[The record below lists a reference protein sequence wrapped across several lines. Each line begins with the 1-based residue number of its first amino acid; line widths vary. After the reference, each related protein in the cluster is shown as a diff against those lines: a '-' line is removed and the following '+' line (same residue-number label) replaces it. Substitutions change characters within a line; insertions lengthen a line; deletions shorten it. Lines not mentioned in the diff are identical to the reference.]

1 VPTSLS
7 ITAVTSST
15 LLPTAPRVH
24 AAARRRPLALIA
36 LGVTLYSIGPVFV
49 AASSAPGPV
58 FSFWRLW
65 LGVPVLGVA
74 TLLQLRNGGRRP
86 DRRALRYA
94 LGAGIA
100 FGLHQ
105 VLFMTAI
112 KLTSVVDVSLMNTM
126 APIMIAVAAVPLF
139 GERPGAGFRLW
150 TLVAMAGAAVVIV
163 GASAGP
169 QGSPAGTAM
178 AAANVVAFGA
188 FFLLSKL
195 GRDHIDVLPFLFGT
209 MVVAATCV
217 SAFAVVTAQPVG
229 AVSGTDLAYALAVAA
244 GPGALG
250 HFVMTWPLR
259 WVPANI
265 PPVMRLAQPA
275 IAGFLA
281 WLFLAQPITGAHALG
296 GALTVAGVCG
306 AILTPT
312 GRRFAGGDAP
322 AAGAGEPE
330 PVPHP

>member
-1 VPTSLS
+1 LFS
-7 ITAVTSST
+7 A
-15 LLPTAPRVH
+15 LLASGPRVH
-24 AAARRRPLALIA
+24 AAARRQPLLLVAFGIL
-36 LGVTLYSIGPVFV
+36 LYSTGPVFI
-49 AASSAPGPV
+49 AASAVPGPV

-74 TLLQLRNGGRRP
+74 TALHLRGGGRRP

-94 LGAGIA
+94 LAAGLA
-100 FGLHQ
+100 FATHQ

-112 KLTSVVDVSLMNTM
+112 KATSVVDVSLMNTL

-150 TLVAMAGAAVVIV
+150 TLVAIVGAAVVIL

-169 QGSPAGTAM
+169 DGSPAGMAM

-188 FFLLSKL
+188 FFLVSKA
-195 GRDHIDVLPFLFGT
+195 GREHIDVLPFLLGT
-209 MVVAATCV
+209 MIVAALGV
-217 SAFAVVTAQPVG
+217 SLFAAVTHQPVG
-229 AVSGTDLAYALAVAA
+229 AIGTTDLGYAFVVAA
-244 GPGALG
+244 GPGAIG

-259 WVPANI
+259 WVPANV

-275 IAGFLA
+275 IAGLLAYMFLA
-281 WLFLAQPITGAHALG
+281 EPITGAHLLG

-306 AILTPT
+306 AVLTPS
-312 GRRFAGGDAP
+312 GRRFANG
-322 AAGAGEPE
+322 AAVVGANQ
-330 PVPHP
+330 V